1 MSNADLWKTVTE
13 HLTSGATV
21 RNWTAAKGYFGE
33 DFVVK
38 SIEPDHLVVAAPGA
52 ENEQHVPR
60 KDFELVDKV
69 WGGYCS
75 GAVKRQQLRDMTRF
89 SKYVVSILHQVSK

>member
-69 WGGYCS
+69 WGGYWTPNPS
-75 GAVKRQQLRDMTRF
+75 TGT
-89 SKYVVSILHQVSK
+89 SHQVKCWRRSSC